1 MENVEDQEQQS
12 SMDAFLDAVQRQ
24 NLAQSRAHFDNL
36 MANKIGDAL
45 ESEKIA
51 VASAVYG
58 SQEEEELEQELDAL
72 ETEAQ
77 EFEDDVEYD
86 DDIEQAL
93 DDDEDE
99 NVV

>member
-1 MENVEDQEQQS
+1 MEYNEEEQQS
-12 SMDAFLDAVQRQ
+12 SMDSFLDAVQRQ

-45 ESEKIA
+45 ESEKVA

-72 ETEAQ
+72 EAEAQ
-77 EFEDDVEYD
+77 EFESEVDYD

-93 DDDEDE
+93 DDDEE
-99 NVV
+99 EV